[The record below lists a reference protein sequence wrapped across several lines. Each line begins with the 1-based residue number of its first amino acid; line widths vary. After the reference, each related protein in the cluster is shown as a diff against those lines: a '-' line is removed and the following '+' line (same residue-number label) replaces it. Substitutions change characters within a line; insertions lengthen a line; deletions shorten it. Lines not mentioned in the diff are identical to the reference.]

1 MEGLRATKDW
11 RGKNMSKRVRNR
23 LLIILGV
30 TLLSISLFAGF
41 PPSAAKMKQKVH
53 LGLDLR
59 GGTHLVLQ
67 VVTDDAIRAETDQSI
82 ETMKQQLNKENIV
95 FRQLAR
101 TQTNIFQAVGVD
113 PNKDADFRRILNE
126 RFTEWD
132 LISTAGETPNTY
144 TIRLKPN
151 QEQSFREQSVDQAIN
166 TIRNRIDQL
175 GVGEVVIQ
183 KHGGPGAN
191 EIVVQIPDVTDPAR
205 VKGIMQSTAQLEL
218 KLVDSGPYPNAAAA
232 AQNYG
237 GVLPAN
243 LEILPSVERGANTSN
258 TEGTFYVVRQ
268 AASVSGRDLKGA
280 YPSRDENG
288 RPAVSFNLN
297 ADGAQRMSRATEEN
311 IGKMLAIVLDKR
323 IQSAPRIN
331 GRIADSGI
339 ITGGAGGFA
348 PEAAQDL
355 ALVLR
360 SGALPASIKYLDAE
374 VVGPSLVA
382 DSIRAGLIA
391 AVVALASVV
400 VFMLVYYRLSGVN
413 ATVAMILNLI
423 ILFGAMSYFGA
434 TLTLPGIAGV
444 ILTIGVGIDSNVLI
458 FERIREELRA
468 GKTAVSAMVTS
479 FSRVFITLVDTHL
492 AALISA
498 TFLFLFGTGP
508 VKGFAVTLVI
518 GLISNMFTAVFVSR
532 TLFEWVLNRKQ
543 RVETISI

>member
-1 MEGLRATKDW
+1 M
-11 RGKNMSKRVRNR
+11 NKRIRNR
-23 LLIILGV
+23 LLIVLGV
-30 TLLSISLFAGF
+30 TLLSVWRVAAF
-41 PPSAAKMKQKVH
+41 PGVVPSIAHVKENIR

-126 RFTEWD
+126 HFTEWD

-243 LEILPSVERGANTSN
+243 LEILPSVERDSASA
-258 TEGTFYVVRQ
+258 EGTYYVVQ
-268 AASVSGRDLKGA
+268 QVASVSGRDLKGA

-297 ADGAQRMSRATEEN
+297 ADGAQRMGRATGDN

-331 GRIADSGI
+331 GRITDSGI
-339 ITGGAGGFA
+339 ITGGAAGFA
-348 PEAAQDL
+348 PQAAQDL
-355 ALVLR
+355 SLVLR
-360 SGALPASIKYLDAE
+360 SGAVPASIKYLDEE
-374 VVGPSLVA
+374 VVGPTLGA
-382 DSIRAGLIA
+382 DSIRAVLIA
-391 AVVALASVV
+391 AIVVLMSVV
-400 VFMLVYYRLSGVN
+400 VFMLFYYRLSGLN
-413 ATVAMILNLI
+413 ATVAMVLNLV
-423 ILFGAMSYFGA
+423 ILFGALAYFGA
-434 TLTLPGIAGV
+434 ALTLPGIAGV

-468 GKTAVSAMVTS
+468 GKTAVSAVITS
-479 FSRVFITLVDTHL
+479 FSRVFVTLVDTHL

-498 TFLFLFGTGP
+498 IFLFLFGTGP

-518 GLISNMFTAVFVSR
+518 GLVSNMFTAVFVSR
-532 TLFEWVLNRKQ
+532 TLFEWVLNR
-543 RVETISI
+543 RRADAPLSI

>member
-1 MEGLRATKDW
+1 M
-11 RGKNMSKRVRNR
+11 NKRIRNR
-23 LLIILGV
+23 LLIVLGV
-30 TLLSISLFAGF
+30 TLLSVWRVAAF
-41 PPSAAKMKQKVH
+41 PGVVPTIAHVKENIR

-67 VVTDDAIRAETDQSI
+67 VVTDDAIRAETDQAI
-82 ETMKQQLNKENIV
+82 ETIRQVLVRENII
-95 FRQLAR
+95 FRQLTR
-101 TQTNIFQAVGVD
+101 TQNNEFKVVGVD
-113 PNKDADFRRILNE
+113 PAKDADFRRILNE
-126 RFTEWD
+126 RLTEWD
-132 LISTAGETPNTY
+132 LVSTLGDVPNTY
-144 TIRLKPN
+144 TLRLKPA
-151 QEQSFREQSVDQAIN
+151 QAQAFREQSVDQAIN

-360 SGALPASIKYLDAE
+360 SGALPASIKYLDEE
-374 VVGPSLVA
+374 VVGPSLGA
-382 DSIRAGLIA
+382 DSIRAGLTA
-391 AVVALASVV
+391 AIVAMMSVV
-400 VFMLVYYRLSGVN
+400 VFMLFYYRLSGLN
-413 ATVAMILNLI
+413 ATVAMVLNLV
-423 ILFGAMSYFGA
+423 ILFGALAYFGA
-434 TLTLPGIAGV
+434 ALTLPGIAGV

-458 FERIREELRA
+458 FERIREEVRA
-468 GKTAVSAMVTS
+468 GKTAVSAVVTS
-479 FSRVFITLVDTHL
+479 FKRVFVTLIDTHL

-498 TFLFLFGTGP
+498 IFLFLFGTGP

-543 RVETISI
+543 RTDTVLSI

>member
-1 MEGLRATKDW
+1 M
-11 RGKNMSKRVRNR
+11 NKRVRTR

-30 TLLSISLFAGF
+30 TILSISLFAGF
-41 PPSAAKMKQKVH
+41 PPSVAKMKERVH

-59 GGTHLVLQ
+59 GGTHLVLE
-67 VVTDDAIRAETDQSI
+67 VVTDDAIRAETDQAIDS
-82 ETMKQQLNKENIV
+82 MRQQLQKENTV
-95 FRQLAR
+95 FRQLTR
-101 TQTNIFQAVGVD
+101 TATNTFQAVGVD
-113 PNKDADFRRILNE
+113 PAKDADFRRILNE

-132 LISTAGETPNTY
+132 LASTAGEVPNTY
-144 TIRLKPN
+144 SVRLKPT
-151 QEQSFREQSVDQAIN
+151 QEQAYRDQSVDQAIN

-183 KHGGPGAN
+183 KHGGPGQN
-191 EIVVQIPDVTDPAR
+191 EVLVQLPGVDDPAR
-205 VKGIMQSTAQLEL
+205 VKNIMQSTAQLEL
-218 KLVDSGPYPNAAAA
+218 KLVDSGPYPTQAAA

-237 GVLPAN
+237 GVTPAN
-243 LEILPSVERGANTSN
+243 LEVLPSVERTTSTSN
-258 TEGTFYVVRQ
+258 SEGSYYVVQ
-268 AASVSGRDLKGA
+268 QVAAISGRDLKGA

-288 RPAVSFNLN
+288 KPAVSFNLN
-297 ADGAQRMSRATEEN
+297 ADGAQRMGRVTGEN
-311 IGKMLAIVLDKR
+311 VGKILAIVLDHR

-331 GRIADSGI
+331 GRITDSGI
-339 ITGGAGGFA
+339 IVGGAAGFA
-348 PEAAQDL
+348 PQAAQDL

-360 SGALPASIKYLDAE
+360 SGALPASIKYLDEE
-374 VVGPSLVA
+374 VVGPSLGA

-391 AVVALASVV
+391 AIVALISVV
-400 VFMLVYYRLSGVN
+400 IFMLVYYRLSGVN

-423 ILFGAMSYFGA
+423 ILFGAMAYFGA
-434 TLTLPGIAGV
+434 ALTLPGIAGV

-468 GKTAVSAMVTS
+468 GKTAVSAVVTS
-479 FSRVFITLVDTHL
+479 FGRVFITLVDTHL

-518 GLISNMFTAVFVSR
+518 GLVSNMFTAVFVSR

-543 RVETISI
+543 RAETISI